1 MAILLALGSG
11 LIIGVADIFGSLAGR
26 AGRVLAPSMWMLLF
40 GAPGLMVLGV
50 VLDGDLIARDM
61 AIGAVAGL
69 ASALALLLLYTGYSR
84 TSIGIV
90 APTVAVVSAAVP
102 VSVGI
107 IVDGA
112 PSTIAVIGIIVG
124 LAAIVLIGWAPDP
137 TTADKNRLAVVLGI
151 GSGIGFGVMAV
162 LLGFTSQDAGV
173 WPALATRLIA
183 AATLAVGGLVMK
195 RPHLPYAN
203 TWKFIVPAA
212 VLASVGIALF
222 TLSAQRDVTIA
233 GLLVQSAFAVTII
246 GGVILYGERSSV
258 SQRVGF
264 VAGAAAL
271 IFISV
276 G

>member
-1 MAILLALGSG
+1 M
-11 LIIGVADIFGSLAGR
+11 IGVADIFGSLAGR

-40 GAPGLMVLGV
+40 GVPGLIVLGLLV
-50 VLDGDLIARDM
+50 DGDVIARDM
-61 AIGAVAGL
+61 SIGAVAGL

-102 VSVGI
+102 VTVGI

-112 PSTIAVIGIIVG
+112 PSAIVVIGIFVG
-124 LAAIVLIGWAPDP
+124 LAAIVLIGWAPDAKAAGN
-137 TTADKNRLAVVLGI
+137 TRLAVALGA

-162 LLGFTSQDAGV
+162 LLGFTSEDAGV
-173 WPALATRLIA
+173 WPALATRVIA
-183 AATLAVGGLVMK
+183 AATLAVGGLVLR
-195 RPHLPYAN
+195 RPHLPYAY
-203 TWKFIVPAA
+203 TWKYIVPGA
-212 VLASVGIALF
+212 VLASIGIGLF

-258 SQRVGF
+258 SQRLGF
-264 VAGAAAL
+264 VAGAVAL
-271 IFISV
+271 VFISL

>member
-1 MAILLALGSG
+1 M
-11 LIIGVADIFGSLAGR
+11 IGVADIFGSLAGR

-203 TWKFIVPAA
+203 TWKFIVPGA

-222 TLSAQRDVTIA
+222 TLSAQRDVTLA
-233 GLLVQSAFAVTII
+233 GLLVQSAFAVTIV

-271 IFISV
+271 VFISV